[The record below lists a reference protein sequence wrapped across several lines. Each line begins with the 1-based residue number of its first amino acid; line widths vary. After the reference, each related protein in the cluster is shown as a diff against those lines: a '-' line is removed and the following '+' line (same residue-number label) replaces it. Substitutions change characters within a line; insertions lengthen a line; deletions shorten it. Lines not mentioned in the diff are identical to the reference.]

1 MILCGIEERRNER
14 KMDAKKRMKKKE
26 DIRQRKAYFCEEG
39 ENAGG
44 KGEGK

>member
-1 MILCGIEERRNER
+1 M
-14 KMDAKKRMKKKE
+14 KMKAKKRMKKKE
-26 DIRQRKAYFCEEG
+26 DIQQRKTYFCEGG